1 MKLVIGFAKAFQ
13 VALEVKKPL
22 TNADVRDM
30 GLITGLRRS
39 PGGGHG
45 NPLHYF
51 WIENPMDRGTWWA
64 IAHRVAKSHTQRKQ
78 FSKHVGFA
86 KLPFISGLEI
96 SFNYS
101 LLIVCLVFSSEKDI
115 TFFPNVFLHLLTWH
129 VIFSLI
135 SINVVYITVIG
146 FYMLM
151 KSCVFIFYL
160 IFMCGFFKVNC

>member
-1 MKLVIGFAKAFQ
+1 MKSKLFFLFLIINMKLVIGFAKAFQ
-13 VALEVKKPL
+13 VALKVKKPL
-22 TNADVRDM
+22 TYADVRDM
-30 GLITGLRRS
+30 GFISGLGRS

-45 NPLHYF
+45 NPLHYS
-51 WIENPMDRGTWWA
+51 WIENPMDRGTWRA
-64 IAHRVAKSHTQRKQ
+64 IAHRVAKGHTQWKQ
-78 FSKHVGFA
+78 FSKYVGFA

-101 LLIVCLVFSSEKDI
+101 FLIVYLIFSSEKDI
-115 TFFPNVFLHLLTWH
+115 TFFPNVLLHLLRWH

-151 KSCVFIFYL
+151 K
-160 IFMCGFFKVNC
+160 